1 MTKQLRIRSLVYLS
15 GLMLYASAVWGSYIW
30 NIEEQFRFI
39 WFLAAYLLVGFE
51 AFKNLRDKLLQ
62 KKFLSEYSMIILATI
77 GAFGIEKYTEGV
89 LVMILFELGMLI
101 QAFSEDTAKKSIAKM
116 MDIRPVFATVVEEGQ
131 EKSVMPQ
138 ELLVGQKIVIKPGEV
153 VPADACLTA
162 GTTLLDTKALTGEPI
177 PQTAGP
183 GDMIYSGCINIQGV
197 IEAEV
202 RKVYEDSTAAKIME
216 MIEAA
221 QEKKSESET
230 VLAKFLKF
238 YTPVMLV
245 LVFVL
250 MIYPPL
256 TFSYNHWDSWI
267 YRGLVFLIV
276 TCPTG
281 MAVSIPV
288 AYLGGIASAAKH
300 GIVVKGANYLES
312 MAMAETF
319 LFDKTGTLTKG
330 IFTVQEVKPIGMTEE
345 KLLELAVCAESYS
358 NHPIAQSLMEAYA
371 KYSREVDKQKLVRVK
386 EIPGYGISAT
396 YDGKRI
402 HVGNARLM
410 EKKHV
415 QVEEVKKAGT
425 VIYVALGRSYA
436 GYILIADELREDAKW
451 TLNQLREKY
460 SSVLVMLTGDIE
472 KAGEQVADELDLDYV
487 YSDLLPIDKLRKVE
501 EFLQIED
508 STERVVCVGDG
519 MNDAPILAR
528 ADVGIAMG
536 TLGSVAAIEAA
547 DIVLMDDQL
556 YGIIDIIRIAKETQR
571 VVKQN
576 IRYAFLIKILI
587 LVFGFLG
594 VFGMWEAII
603 AEVGVMLV
611 SMLNAMLLTYYKV

>member
-1 MTKQLRIRSLVYLS
+1 MTKQLKVRSLVYLA
-15 GLMLYASAVWGSYIW
+15 GLMLYASAVWASYIW
-30 NIEEQFRFI
+30 ILEEQIKFA
-39 WFLAAYLLVGFE
+39 WFLVAYLIVGFA
-51 AFKNLRDKLLQ
+51 AFKNLRDQIMQ
-62 KKFLSEYSMIILATI
+62 KKFLSEYTMIILATI
-77 GAFGIEKYTEGV
+77 GAFGIERYAEGV
-89 LVMILFELGMLI
+89 LVMILFEFGMLI
-101 QAFSEDTAKKSIAKM
+101 QAFSADTAKRSIAKM
-116 MDIRPVFATVVEEGQ
+116 MDIRPVVATIVEDGQ
-131 EKSVMPQ
+131 EKKVEPS
-138 ELLVGQKIVIKPGEV
+138 ELLLGQKIVIKPGEI
-153 VPADACLTA
+153 VPADAIVTA
-162 GTTLLDTKALTGEPI
+162 GTTLLDTKALTGEPVPKAI
-177 PQTAGP
+177 EP
-183 GDMIYSGCINIQGV
+183 GEIIYSGCINIQGV
-197 IEAEV
+197 VEAEV
-202 RKVYEDSTAAKIME
+202 VKVYEDSTAAKIME

-230 VLAKFLKF
+230 FITRFSKI
-238 YTPVMLV
+238 YTPIMLV
-245 LVFVL
+245 LVFIL

-281 MAVSIPV
+281 LAVSIPI

-312 MAMAETF
+312 MSMAETF

-330 IFTVQEVKPIGMTEE
+330 VFTVQEVKPIGMSEE
-345 KLLELAVCAESYS
+345 ELLELAVCAESYS

-371 KYSREVDKQKLVRVK
+371 KYSKEVDKQKLVRVK

-415 QVEEVKKAGT
+415 RVEDVKKAGT
-425 VIYVALGRSYA
+425 VIYVAQGRNYA

-451 TLNQLREKY
+451 TLNELREKY
-460 SSVLVMLTGDIE
+460 SAVLVMLTGDIE
-472 KAGEQVADELDLDYV
+472 KAGEEAAKELDIDYV
-487 YSDLLPIDKLRKVE
+487 YADLLPIDKLRKVE
-501 EFLQIED
+501 EFLEIQD

-556 YGIIDIIRIAKETQR
+556 YGILDIIRIAKETQK
-571 VVKQN
+571 VVNQN
-576 IRYAFLIKILI
+576 IRFAFLIKAMILI
-587 LVFGFLG
+587 LGFLG
-594 VFGMWEAII
+594 FFGMWEAII
-603 AEVGVMLV
+603 AEVGVMAV
-611 SMLNAMLLTYYKV
+611 SMLNAMLLAYYKV

>member
-39 WFLAAYLLVGFE
+39 WFLAAYLLVGVE